1 MTIMLGTYLR
11 GRERASNRSGRAV
24 AAACWLA
31 LVGCSSEPMATRASP
46 PPSTTA
52 AVSAA
57 ASKSKVYGAAW
68 DRAATSGDEADLAR
82 LALAEGATGLLE
94 ALDDPAHR
102 AVALAA
108 LAHAPDRDLA
118 IGPLALRLARGEAD
132 APAVADALLGVLAVP
147 GLDRERLDPTG
158 EHDAARALLS
168 LARDTSRPA
177 ALRSKA
183 VSALGRLAE
192 RGVVRSQDI
201 PSPPPE

>member
-1 MTIMLGTYLR
+1 MTIMFGTYLR
-11 GRERASNRSGRAV
+11 GRERASNRSGGAIAV
-24 AAACWLA
+24 VWWLA
-31 LVGCSSEPMATRASP
+31 LVACSSEPIGTRASP

-52 AVSAA
+52 AVSAS
-57 ASKSKVYGAAW
+57 ASTRKVYGAAW
-68 DRAATSGDEADLAR
+68 ERAATSGDEADLAR

-132 APAVADALLGVLAVP
+132 APAVADALMGVLAVP

-168 LARDTSRPA
+168 FARDASHPA
-177 ALRSKA
+177 ELRSKV

-192 RGVVRSQDI
+192 RGVVRQEDI
-201 PSPPPE
+201 PSPPSE